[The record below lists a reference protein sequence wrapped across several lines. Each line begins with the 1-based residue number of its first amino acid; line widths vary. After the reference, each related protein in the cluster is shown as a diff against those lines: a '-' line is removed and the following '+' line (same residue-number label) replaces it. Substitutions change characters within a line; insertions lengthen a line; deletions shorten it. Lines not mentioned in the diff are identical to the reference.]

1 MPPGTRIL
9 VIDDNIDLTKIIYLL
24 LTAEGFST
32 RVCNDLV
39 EGLFCLQE
47 WKPHVLLLD
56 VNIDGEDARIFCRK
70 IKADKKEEIIII
82 LMSGDESTLEYND
95 GYGADDFIAK
105 PFDSNAL
112 IQKISSFLTQ
122 KA

>member
-32 RVCNDLV
+32 RVCNDLE

-47 WKPHVLLLD
+47 WKPQVLLLD
-56 VNIDGEDARIFCRK
+56 VNINGEDARIFCRK
-70 IKADKKEEIIII
+70 IKEDKKEEIIII
-82 LMSGDESTLEYND
+82 LMSGDESTLEYNE
-95 GYGADDFIAK
+95 GYGADDFMAK
-105 PFDSNAL
+105 PFDSNIL